1 MTWDHR
7 LATLTPVLAIAIAAF
22 VTVVTFAVYYQ

>member
-7 LATLTPVLAIAIAAF
+7 LAILTPFIAIAIAAF
-22 VTVVTFAVYYQ
+22 VTVVTFAAYYH